1 MPLSVDEDDLTLK
14 AEIYSS
20 LLHIHIDRADW
31 KGALQLLDKAIRDMP
46 RTRHQLWV
54 KTNQIMRTGWRRWE
68 GSGTVDTY
76 SRKTKY
82 IFCILSLFFFTR
94 PLLKYR
100 IQVKARLG
108 ESILLDMQKLQHE
121 GEQCCSVMWH
131 RAALWAGNVN
141 QQLTYYQNSIT
152 SLLVIP
158 MFQLHFHISTKTDA
172 SANSHWDITF

>member
-82 IFCILSLFFFTR
+82 IFCILSLFFFYQTSAEVSYTGEGTTGGKHTAGHAEITTWR
-94 PLLKYR
+94 RAVLFSHVAPGGTVGWQCKPTADLLPEFYHLS
-100 IQVKARLG
+100 LG
-108 ESILLDMQKLQHE
+108 
-121 GEQCCSVMWH
+121 
-131 RAALWAGNVN
+131 N
-141 QQLTYYQNSIT
+141 TY
-152 SLLVIP
+152 VP
-158 MFQLHFHISTKTDA
+158 A
-172 SANSHWDITF
+172 SFSH